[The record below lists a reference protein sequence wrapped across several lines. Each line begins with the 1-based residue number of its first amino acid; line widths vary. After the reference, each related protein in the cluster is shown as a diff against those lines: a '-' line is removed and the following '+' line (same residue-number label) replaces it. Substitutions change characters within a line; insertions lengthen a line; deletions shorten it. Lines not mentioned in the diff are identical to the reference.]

1 MLYTPYNGGRHEDR
15 DQKDWEFNGFDP
27 PEGVAGQAP
36 VLKQGDVLFVTELA
50 EGGIKLVPHD
60 PTFERGMEIARKAMK
75 TYRNALRELA
85 K

>member
-1 MLYTPYNGGRHEDR
+1 MKIEIKRIGNSTGLILPKELLAKL
-15 DQKDWEFNGFDP
+15 Q
-27 PEGVAGQAP
+27 
-36 VLKQGDVLFVTELA
+36 LKQGDVLFVAELA

-75 TYRNALRELA
+75 TYRNTLRELA